1 MTIRIDEF
9 FDPPNI
15 ARSTD
20 LSPAT
25 GGLVQ
30 DLAARLMDRPC
41 RTLLPAQVGG
51 NVRWYAVAS
60 DGRQSRLLMEE
71 VRSWLGPPIA
81 SAASMVVGPADVIDE
96 RVLALLPGAMVAQ
109 VLVTPGWE
117 VYALNNVERLATSWR
132 LAPERDEKPP
142 RPIGRVLRQFYDA
155 VLARNRPLAEDALAE
170 VQQRSL
176 LSAPNTRFLR
186 VELLASLGTAAE
198 LRDHPDLQDITL
210 LSRPPSVTNH
220 LAVAANELIVAPAF
234 SGGDPDIRAL
244 AEELEDRW
252 PGLVTHPVQVLS
264 VAGARCLALV
274 EATAYEPREVV
285 AAALRTTWGDDPIV
299 HRVLES
305 LTAAPDTGPAA
316 TPVHP
321 IDVIEQE
328 STSGPLAVTID
339 PLYLV
344 TTGNYAAAI
353 EAIEQAPLA
362 PLLVAAAMHAALN
375 LGEPAYE
382 SRALQLVH
390 RLDADERDALL
401 GLAVERSFYDQLVA
415 RNDATEIPGGW
426 TAWLSGIGSGRP
438 DLLRSWCAHWG
449 DPADLGESEIEDLVL
464 SLIDALG
471 DERRARARDGLPV
484 FLTWIIGDKGLRPG
498 VVRLAL
504 LAVEVMLESDPGPLE
519 RQGVLEL
526 VDELLD
532 QGCSSEEYSE
542 LSRAIEDHL
551 AALGPRDAS
560 WVADCVDRFWLSTCP
575 DQPRRAALTSQAFAA
590 VVAWS
595 DRVDPL
601 EYSLLRRVFAR
612 AGLELEDRRAAASED
627 AEERASRGFRS
638 VGIYSLHE
646 SASRV
651 ASDWIQSEWP
661 GVVVRESHDKVSSD
675 RLEALVRGCD
685 VLLVQTSRASH
696 AATAAINAVAP
707 DPSRVMLVHGR
718 GASALMRAL
727 NNWVF
732 DETT

>member
-1 MTIRIDEF
+1 
-9 FDPPNI
+9 
-15 ARSTD
+15 
-20 LSPAT
+20 
-25 GGLVQ
+25 
-30 DLAARLMDRPC
+30 
-41 RTLLPAQVGG
+41 
-51 NVRWYAVAS
+51 
-60 DGRQSRLLMEE
+60 
-71 VRSWLGPPIA
+71 
-81 SAASMVVGPADVIDE
+81 MVVGPADVIDE

-362 PLLVAAAMHAALN
+362 P
-375 LGEPAYE
+375 
-382 SRALQLVH
+382 
-390 RLDADERDALL
+390 
-401 GLAVERSFYDQLVA
+401 
-415 RNDATEIPGGW
+415 
-426 TAWLSGIGSGRP
+426 
-438 DLLRSWCAHWG
+438 
-449 DPADLGESEIEDLVL
+449 
-464 SLIDALG
+464 
-471 DERRARARDGLPV
+471 
-484 FLTWIIGDKGLRPG
+484 
-498 VVRLAL
+498 
-504 LAVEVMLESDPGPLE
+504 
-519 RQGVLEL
+519 
-526 VDELLD
+526 
-532 QGCSSEEYSE
+532 
-542 LSRAIEDHL
+542 
-551 AALGPRDAS
+551 
-560 WVADCVDRFWLSTCP
+560 
-575 DQPRRAALTSQAFAA
+575 
-590 VVAWS
+590 
-595 DRVDPL
+595 
-601 EYSLLRRVFAR
+601 
-612 AGLELEDRRAAASED
+612 
-627 AEERASRGFRS
+627 
-638 VGIYSLHE
+638 
-646 SASRV
+646 
-651 ASDWIQSEWP
+651 
-661 GVVVRESHDKVSSD
+661 
-675 RLEALVRGCD
+675 
-685 VLLVQTSRASH
+685 
-696 AATAAINAVAP
+696 
-707 DPSRVMLVHGR
+707 
-718 GASALMRAL
+718 
-727 NNWVF
+727 
-732 DETT
+732 